1 MDAEDGEML
10 GTEDIHDEEQA
21 DGETPGPS
29 NHQET
34 QSEPAAVENN
44 MAGRAISLVDIVD
57 DADINKDAAFL
68 EKIGLAFEFETS
80 VQFEGLRNAL
90 KVKYENARRVDYYS
104 GVNYY

>member
-34 QSEPAAVENN
+34 QSEPAAIENN
-44 MAGRAISLVDIVD
+44 M
-57 DADINKDAAFL
+57 
-68 EKIGLAFEFETS
+68 
-80 VQFEGLRNAL
+80 
-90 KVKYENARRVDYYS
+90 S
-104 GVNYY
+104 GSNSANCVT